1 MRLSDC
7 EALVRRQSAEIPA
20 DFLDGIAEIVVSP
33 RTVPHPGREG
43 VWTLGECL
51 PVPGDDGDPRHL
63 QSRVVLY
70 HGSFQALA
78 RETPG
83 FDWTAEAWETLTHEV
98 RHHVEWKARA
108 PDLEAFDR
116 AAEENYAR
124 HDGEP
129 FDPAFYRD
137 GVRLPDEAWQV
148 DDDVF
153 LERVVPAPPASVR
166 AHWRG
171 RDYEVPVPREATL
184 PAFLVLRGAADPPPG
199 DLVLVLQKRSGWL
212 ELFRKPL
219 VFQAEVEA
227 RTTGE

>member
-1 MRLSDC
+1 MRLSDF
-7 EALVRRQSAEIPA
+7 ESLVRRQSSEIPA
-20 DFLDGIAEIVVSP
+20 EFLDGIAEIVVSP
-33 RTVPHPGREG
+33 RTVTHPGREG
-43 VWTLGECL
+43 VWTLGECV
-51 PVPGDDGDPRHL
+51 PVPGGDGDPRHL

-108 PDLEAFDR
+108 PGLEALDR

-137 GVRLPDEAWQV
+137 GVRLPDESWQV
-148 DDDVF
+148 EDDVF
-153 LERVVPAPPASVR
+153 LERVVPAPPESVR
-166 AHWRG
+166 VHWRG
-171 RDYEVPVPREATL
+171 QDYDVPVPRDATL
-184 PAFLVLRGAADPPPG
+184 PAFLALRGAADPPPG

-212 ELFRKPL
+212 ELFRKPS
-219 VFQAEVEA
+219 VFQARVEA
-227 RTTGE
+227 RRAGA